1 MAKIGVFFGSTSGKT
16 RKVAK
21 MIKKKFD
28 DVLMAD
34 PVNINKVGPEALAV
48 YDYLIL
54 GTPTMGEGQL
64 PGLSADCEE
73 ESWEEALV
81 RLAGMDFTGKTVA
94 LFGLGDQVSYGND
107 FVNGLITLYDFVSER
122 GAKVVGSWPTEGY
135 DFNVSLA
142 VVDDQFVGLALDL
155 DNQASQT
162 DARLDAWLG
171 QIAPH
176 FGLPL

>member
-1 MAKIGVFFGSTSGKT
+1 M
-16 RKVAK
+16 
-21 MIKKKFD
+21 
-28 DVLMAD
+28 
-34 PVNINKVGPEALAV
+34 
-48 YDYLIL
+48 
-54 GTPTMGEGQL
+54 
-64 PGLSADCEE
+64 
-73 ESWEEALV
+73 
-81 RLAGMDFTGKTVA
+81 
-94 LFGLGDQVSYGND
+94 
-107 FVNGLITLYDFVSER
+107 NGLIELYDFVSAR